1 MSPSDVL
8 KVFQSAADGS
18 VLEGDVAVAAAAGE
32 LVLGAAAGGGAQAAS
47 VAAQNAANTA
57 ADDRMRCTASSPKDK
72 ICCLIVRF

>member
-32 LVLGAAAGGGAQAAS
+32 LVPGAAAGGAQAAS